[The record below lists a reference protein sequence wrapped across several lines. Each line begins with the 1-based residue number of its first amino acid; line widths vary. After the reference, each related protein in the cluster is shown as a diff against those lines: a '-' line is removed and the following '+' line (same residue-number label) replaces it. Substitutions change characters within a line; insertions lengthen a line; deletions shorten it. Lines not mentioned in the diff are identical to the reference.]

1 VQSACDTHGQ
11 GFMWVWRARRSLA
24 RRMRGC
30 TVHDS
35 CADRA
40 ATYPRLA
47 CERVRYRYPRPTHE
61 MQSQPDA
68 PNSAGNRAWG
78 WMVAIF
84 AIVVL
89 LVLVL
94 ALWSERED
102 SLRLPAE
109 ELERRQEQPW
119 EPEPI
124 DSPAIP

>member
-1 VQSACDTHGQ
+1 
-11 GFMWVWRARRSLA
+11 
-24 RRMRGC
+24 MRGC

-40 ATYPRLA
+40 ATHPGLA
-47 CERVRYRYPRPTHE
+47 RERVRYRYPRPTHV
-61 MQSQPDA
+61 MQPQPDA

-78 WMVAIF
+78 WMVGIF

-109 ELERRQEQPW
+109 ELERRQEQRW